1 VSPIFPVAGDGVSSV
16 VPGAVTSKLTAK
28 SAEAVTFTRLDIAE
42 SFSIT
47 TSRFEGAW
55 NETTSSC

>member
-1 VSPIFPVAGDGVSSV
+1 MSPIFPVVGDGVSSV

-42 SFSIT
+42 IKYDWRVELSK
-47 TSRFEGAW
+47 
-55 NETTSSC
+55 